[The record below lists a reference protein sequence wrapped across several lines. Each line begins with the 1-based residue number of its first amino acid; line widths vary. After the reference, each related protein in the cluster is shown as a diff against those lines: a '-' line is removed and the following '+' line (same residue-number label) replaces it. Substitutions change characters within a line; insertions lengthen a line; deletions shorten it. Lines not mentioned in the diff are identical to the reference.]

1 MTSTPSS
8 RILTPEEIAAQA
20 GQQVTFLRLP
30 ERSTL
35 FKARETRLRQL
46 AANHPMRDYLLFL
59 AEVARGQDELLA
71 AAGDV
76 ALPTAQQVDAAA
88 RGGVPPIE
96 ATQWRRDPRWL
107 VGWKH
112 LLEGLAPRL
121 AGSPARA
128 TVETWRRSPPVAVER
143 QADRLL
149 AGVMQGLDLGAA
161 PLVAAALQAY
171 YTHLVLATEAT
182 RGGDRLAP
190 FGRIDAKGLCPCCGT
205 RPVASIVRIG
215 GDESG
220 YRYLHCGLCSAEW
233 HLVRVSCARCG
244 STKGIHYESL
254 AAQPGRALPATGAAP
269 DAVQAETC
277 DTCGHYLKIVH
288 MSKDPDVEPLADDLA
303 SITLDLLMAESGRQ
317 RHGLNLLLLF
327 AETEDDAPG
336 AQAPPATA
344 SPGAA

>member
-1 MTSTPSS
+1 MTSSPSS
-8 RILTPEEIAAQA
+8 RILTPEEIAARA
-20 GQQVTFLRLP
+20 GQQVPFVRLP

-46 AANHPMRDYLLFL
+46 AAAHPMRDYLLFL
-59 AEVARGQDELLA
+59 AEVARGQDEVLA
-71 AAGDV
+71 AHREV
-76 ALPTAQQVDAAA
+76 ALPTAEQVDAAA
-88 RGGVPPIE
+88 RAGVAPLE
-96 ATQWRRDPRWL
+96 ASRWRRDPAWIE
-107 VGWKH
+107 GWRQ
-112 LLEGLAPRL
+112 LLEGLVPRL

-128 TVETWRRSPPVAVER
+128 TVDAWRRRPAIDVER

-171 YTHLVLATEAT
+171 YTHLVLATEEA
-182 RGGDRLAP
+182 RGADRLAP
-190 FGRIDAKGLCPCCGT
+190 FGRIDAKGSCPCCGT
-205 RPVASIVRIG
+205 RPAASIVRIG
-215 GDESG
+215 GDENG

-233 HLVRVSCARCG
+233 HLVRISCARCG

-254 AAQPGRALPATGAAP
+254 TARPTHVLPPTATAP

-277 DTCGHYLKIVH
+277 ESCGHYLKLVN
-288 MSKDPDVEPLADDLA
+288 MAKDPHVDPVADDLA

-327 AETEDDAPG
+327 GESEDDTAD
-336 AQAPPATA
+336 AQGPPIAA